1 MIDYR
6 EIWKSINSESSAA
19 TSKTQIARKIPTNG
33 IFAIFLATDFNKGV
47 RLLYIK
53 LANDHNFLID
63 KLPLFRGL
71 EITLSVTSI
80 GGFVNQEFL
89 KFSQSIPNSEK
100 IFEYVI
106 SDLCD
111 KVASIQDANKLLSN
125 LTSVL
130 NEWKLFFE
138 KQQYKILSISEQK
151 GLMGELFFLKDYLFR
166 KYPYSEAL
174 IYWTGLDKTNHDF
187 QLKDIAI
194 EVKATSSKQHKKF
207 YISSERQLDSTGLK
221 HLYLAVFSLN
231 VHDNMCE
238 KSLPKFIEE
247 IYLQIQDDSYAT
259 FQLEIKLAKYGYN
272 QIHAEKYTS
281 GFSLYEMSFFEVVSG
296 FPRLLQGELPAG
308 LGDLKYSIV
317 VSACKPYQIE
327 SDIINIL

>member
-1 MIDYR
+1 
-6 EIWKSINSESSAA
+6 
-19 TSKTQIARKIPTNG
+19 
-33 IFAIFLATDFNKGV
+33 
-47 RLLYIK
+47 
-53 LANDHNFLID
+53 
-63 KLPLFRGL
+63 
-71 EITLSVTSI
+71 
-80 GGFVNQEFL
+80 
-89 KFSQSIPNSEK
+89 
-100 IFEYVI
+100 
-106 SDLCD
+106 
-111 KVASIQDANKLLSN
+111 
-125 LTSVL
+125 
-130 NEWKLFFE
+130 
-138 KQQYKILSISEQK
+138 
-151 GLMGELFFLKDYLFR
+151 
-166 KYPYSEAL
+166 
-174 IYWTGLDKTNHDF
+174 
-187 QLKDIAI
+187 LKDIAI

-296 FPRLLQGELPAG
+296 FPRLLQSELPAG